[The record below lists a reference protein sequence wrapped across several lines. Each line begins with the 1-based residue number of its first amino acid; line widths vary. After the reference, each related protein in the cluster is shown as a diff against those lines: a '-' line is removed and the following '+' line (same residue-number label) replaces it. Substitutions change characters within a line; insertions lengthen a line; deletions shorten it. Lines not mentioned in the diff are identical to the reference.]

1 MTDLAPEAPAPA
13 MGTVHD
19 LEEHRAR
26 TGHQPVN
33 LTKPAPASP
42 PTAGGTEPVPAP
54 QDDGAPP
61 DGAGTSSVSAWKR
74 TARLPWKAVTHER
87 TRQGARLAARHSAYV
102 LGGAG
107 VVAKRAW
114 HGRTV
119 TVHHQMRAAAVAAGN
134 HELAGEWQEKADK
147 FRADRHRRRMELI
160 TGVPHM
166 AKSAAIGAA
175 GAEGGLLLLGAC
187 MALHSHQLHDVIAP
201 TLAAVDAI
209 QAVCWFV
216 SVAWGPALALVL
228 FGVLAHLWK
237 AGQAQG
243 TAPAWARPASGAV
256 DDVPITPSIVVK
268 ALSDLGIAA
277 LKKAI
282 KDAADGAAGMLGPI
296 TLAGRGVEVDVTLPS
311 GVSTEE
317 ILGKRRKLAENMNR
331 HEHELHMSI
340 PPAPRTVRMW
350 IADSGALDEPI
361 GPSPLVTDPEVSADY
376 KSGRAPWGQDLRGDT
391 ALISLFQRHML
402 ITGLSNQGKT
412 AALRALALWLAFDPR
427 VKFRLADLKGVGDWS
442 MLRGLAEVL
451 IEGPTDEHV
460 IAATEMAEDT
470 VEEMGR
476 RIALM
481 NELTRKGWSQ
491 DKILADPRFDP
502 LVLIVDEAQVAYG
515 SGARETHVAENG
527 TVKYGAPYGGSK
539 ADSRYFQAIKKIHDQ
554 GRAVSVTTWEGT
566 QDPTNE
572 NLPKRSREGNHIR
585 ASLVV
590 GTESQAEMAVGAQA
604 LAGGAAPHK
613 LRQGLDKG
621 TLVVAGDGIK
631 LAPGQS
637 SVTVRTHF
645 IDIDAAKELA
655 ERAKALRAGVQT
667 QTAADPAE
675 EADHLTDVLEALG
688 DGKRVQTQEVLRRLI
703 SKHPDIYGSW
713 ELHDLTRVLREAGA
727 EPKATRADNGKA
739 GVVCVSRARIQA
751 AIEAREDEAESHAE

>member
-1 MTDLAPEAPAPA
+1 MTEPAAEQPPMGTVHNLDEHRATRTAAAPAPA
-13 MGTVHD
+13 VSLVKDATTPVPVADAGPDQPQQSVVD
-19 LEEHRAR
+19 AALPSSRAR
-26 TGHQPVN
+26 RIRGI
-33 LTKPAPASP
+33 
-42 PTAGGTEPVPAP
+42 
-54 QDDGAPP
+54 
-61 DGAGTSSVSAWKR
+61 
-74 TARLPWKAVTHER
+74 ARQVRALVTHDR
-87 TRQGARLAARHSAYV
+87 TRASVGLVVRHGGYV
-102 LGGAG
+102 VGGAG
-107 VVAKRAW
+107 VVAKRGW
-114 HGRTV
+114 EGRTV
-119 TVHHQMRAAAVAAGN
+119 AVHHRMRALALAAGD
-134 HELAGEWQEKADK
+134 HAAAAEWQD
-147 FRADRHRRRMELI
+147 RADRFRRERHTRRIELVHK
-160 TGVPHM
+160 VPTM
-166 AKSAAIGAA
+166 AKSAAIGTAA
-175 GAEGGLLLLGAC
+175 AEGALLLIGIC
-187 MALHSHQLHDVIAP
+187 MAIHDHELHDVVAP
-201 TLAAVDAI
+201 TLAAIDAI
-209 QAVCWFV
+209 QALCWFA
-216 SVAWGPALALVL
+216 SIAWAPAL
-228 FGVLAHLWK
+228 GLAVMAGLSHLWR
-237 AGQAQG
+237 AGHKNE
-243 TAPAWARPASGAV
+243 TAPAWTRPASGTV
-256 DDVPITPSIVVK
+256 DDVPVTPSVVVK
-268 ALSDLGIAA
+268 ALSDLGVPA

-282 KDAADGAAGMLGPI
+282 KEMADGAAGMLGPI

-317 ILGKRRKLAENMNR
+317 ILGKRRKLAENLNR

-361 GPSPLVTDPEVSADY
+361 GPSPLVTDPDVTADY

-412 AALRALALWLAFDPR
+412 ASLRALALWLAFDPR

-442 MLRGLAEVL
+442 MFRGLAEVL

-460 IAATEMAEDT
+460 IAATEMAEEG

-502 LVLIVDEAQVAYG
+502 LVLIIDEAQVAYG
-515 SGARETHVAENG
+515 SGARETYVAENG

-645 IDIDAAKELA
+645 IDIDPAKEIA

-667 QTAADPAE
+667 QNAAEPAE
-675 EADHLTDVLEALG
+675 EVDHLADVLAVLGTAERMKSDEVRQRLAERNPAVYRPWSASDLAQAL
-688 DGKRVQTQEVLRRLI
+688 K
-703 SKHPDIYGSW
+703 PF
-713 ELHDLTRVLREAGA
+713 GA
-727 EPKATRADNGKA
+727 EPRKYNGNQTI
-739 GVVCVSRARIQA
+739 SRARVVA
-751 AIEAREDEAESHAE
+751 AIETRAEDVEDAGEIDSA

>member
-1 MTDLAPEAPAPA
+1 MGTVHHLDRHRARRDTVDLAKDTTAPAPA
-13 MGTVHD
+13 PTVD
-19 LEEHRAR
+19 AVP
-26 TGHQPVN
+26 HQPQQ
-33 LTKPAPASP
+33 
-42 PTAGGTEPVPAP
+42 PTA
-54 QDDGAPP
+54 DGAPP
-61 DGAGTSSVSAWKR
+61 TSGR
-74 TARLPWKAVTHER
+74 TRLTVRRVHALATHER
-87 TRQGARLAARHSAYV
+87 TRDAVGMVVRHGGYFI
-102 LGGAG
+102 GGAG
-107 VVAKRAW
+107 VVAKRGW
-114 HGRTV
+114 EGRTV
-119 TVHHQMRAAAVAAGN
+119 AVHHRMRAMALAAGD
-134 HELAGEWQEKADK
+134 HAAAAEWQD
-147 FRADRHRRRMELI
+147 RADRFRRERHERRIELVHK
-160 TGVPHM
+160 VPTM
-166 AKSAAIGAA
+166 ARSAAIGTAA
-175 GAEGGLLLLGAC
+175 AEGVLLLVGIC
-187 MALHSHQLHDVIAP
+187 MAIHDHELHDVVAP
-201 TLAAVDAI
+201 TLAAIDAV
-209 QAVCWFV
+209 QALCWFV
-216 SVAWGPALALVL
+216 GIAWGPALGLALVAGL
-228 FGVLAHLWK
+228 SHLWR
-237 AGQAQG
+237 AGHKNE
-243 TAPAWARPASGAV
+243 TAPAWARPAPDTV

-268 ALSDLGIAA
+268 ALSDLGIPA

-282 KDAADGAAGMLGPI
+282 KEMADGAAGMLGPI
-296 TLAGRGVEVDVTLPS
+296 RLAGCGVEVDVTSPS

-361 GPSPLVTDPEVSADY
+361 GPSPLVTDPDVTADY

-412 AALRALALWLAFDPR
+412 ASLRALALWLAFDPR

-442 MLRGLAEVL
+442 MFRGLAEVL

-460 IAATEMAEDT
+460 IAATQMAEEG

-502 LVLIVDEAQVAYG
+502 LVLIIDEAQVAYG
-515 SGARETHVAENG
+515 SGARETYVADNG

-631 LAPGQS
+631 LTPGQS

-645 IDIDAAKELA
+645 IDIDPAKEIA
-655 ERAKALRAGVQT
+655 ERAKARRAGVQT
-667 QTAADPAE
+667 QTAAEPAE
-675 EADHLTDVLEALG
+675 DVDHLANVLEALG
-688 DGKRVQTQEVLRRLI
+688 DGKRIQTQEVLRRLI
-703 SKHPDIYGSW
+703 SKHPHAYGSW
-713 ELHDLTRVLREAGA
+713 ELHDLTRMLREAGA
-727 EPKATRADNGKA
+727 EPKATRADNGKT
-739 GVVCVSRARIQA
+739 GVVCVSRARIET
-751 AIEAREDEAESHAE
+751 AIEAREDATESDAE